1 MKLAHGYR
9 MDLPLPKAVIG
20 QMTSWLSPGDVALGT
35 EWGQE
40 KDKKREVGDGEPK
53 DGWDRSRTLSK
64 HLQLSTASLATWEP
78 KRINAVP
85 STF

>member
-9 MDLPLPKAVIG
+9 MDLPLPRAVIG

-40 KDKKREVGDGEPK
+40 KDKKREVGWMGP
-53 DGWDRSRTLSK
+53 
-64 HLQLSTASLATWEP
+64 Q
-78 KRINAVP
+78 
-85 STF
+85 